1 MAASSFGESPLIAA
15 IRSNDIDQVS
25 VALDNGANIEEAD
38 IHGYAGLPLRT
49 ACFAGNVP
57 VIRLLLQH
65 GANINAVTADGP
77 GAPVRLALRA
87 GHQEVAALL
96 LANHADL
103 PADLKISASLLERAQ
118 EIASTQIDAT
128 FKNRQPVPATP
139 PEIEKSSD
147 YWGKYTADKTLAN
160 SFKRH
165 AGSWE
170 QISTGDDS
178 RPPLTLIDIEK

>member
-15 IRSNDIDQVS
+15 IRSNNIDQVAA
-25 VALDNGANIEEAD
+25 ALDKGANIEETD

-87 GHQEVAALL
+87 GHHEVAALL

-118 EIASTQIDAT
+118 EIASAQSDVAP
-128 FKNRQPVPATP
+128 KNLEPESLTP
-139 PEIEKSSD
+139 PELEKPSD
-147 YWGKYTADKTLAN
+147 YWGKYSANKTLASN
-160 SFKRH
+160 FKRH

-170 QISTGDDS
+170 QISTVDDS
-178 RPPLTLIDIEK
+178 KPALTLIDIEK